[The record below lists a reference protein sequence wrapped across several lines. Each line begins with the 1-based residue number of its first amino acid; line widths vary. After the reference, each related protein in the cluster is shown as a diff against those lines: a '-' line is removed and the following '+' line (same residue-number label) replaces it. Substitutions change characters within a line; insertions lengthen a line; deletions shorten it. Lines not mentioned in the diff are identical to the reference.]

1 MRTTRKWLASALLA
15 ALLVLPAAPAAAG
28 SQPDEP
34 SNLVAVSS
42 EDRIRNSQ
50 GEVVRLIESYVQWEP
65 PEYRRDISCYY
76 VRWRVAARS
85 GQPAGE
91 WQPSEQGGIAPDY
104 HYYNIDGLVV
114 GETYDFQ
121 VRSYSESLGAYSD
134 WVTLTKTVALASTD
148 SSLESLTL
156 SSGTLSPAFEPE
168 EWSDVIYTATVA
180 NSVSAVTFTPT
191 AANDNATITYN
202 GAEVASG
209 TASDAISLAVGPNY
223 FEVRV
228 ASEYGNMR
236 GYNLN
241 VVRAG
246 PAGRMAAPT
255 GLALEQEASDQKH
268 LITLAWTL
276 PTGATEAVLEYREIN
291 SGAPVPQWSTEGVVD
306 LTTSGAKIHARLR
319 QNVDYA
325 VRVAGKNSSGTGA
338 WATAT
343 FYTHTSPG
351 WPANAVAVSADASLV
366 VSWDPPES
374 KGAPNGVI
382 TGYEVRWRPLP
393 DDPCCPWSEAQ
404 SQDVGDVVTH
414 TIEGLT
420 NGQVYEVQVAAFNGL
435 GRGYWSPTIQAT
447 PAQMSGAPPQN
458 QVLGG
463 QQQQPAAEETPPAE
477 EQAPPDPP
485 AEQAPAA
492 EEEAAPEPLAEP
504 GAVGDV
510 QATVD
515 GKRVTVTWSAPQ
527 DGGEPDQYVVRLKTP
542 NKGKAKIKRV
552 DADTTTATFGKVKAG
567 THTIYVRA
575 KNQTGG
581 GKWTKIE
588 VTVPR
593 SHKNQ

>member
-1 MRTTRKWLASALLA
+1 MSLGRGPKKKAGLQWLAAALLA
-15 ALLVLPAAPAAAG
+15 VLLVLPAAPAVAG

-34 SNLVAVSS
+34 SNLVALSS
-42 EDRIRNSQ
+42 EHWTRDSQ
-50 GEVVRLIESYVQWEP
+50 GEIVRLIESYVQWEP

-76 VRWRVAARS
+76 VRWRVAAQN

-104 HYYNIDGLVV
+104 NYYNIDGLIV

-134 WVTLTKTVALASTD
+134 WVGLTKTTTLASTD
-148 SSLESLTL
+148 SSLKSLTL
-156 SSGTLSPAFEPE
+156 SSGTLSPAFEPQR
-168 EWSDVIYTATVA
+168 WSDVVYTATVA
-180 NSVSAVTFTPT
+180 NSVSSVTFTPT
-191 AANDNATITYN
+191 ATNDKATITYK

-223 FEVRV
+223 FEILV

-246 PAGRMAAPT
+246 PSGRMAAPT

-268 LITLAWTL
+268 LITLTYTL
-276 PTGATEAVLEYREIN
+276 PTGATEAVLEYRKIE
-291 SGAPVPQWSTEGVVD
+291 SGESAPQWSTEGVTD

-325 VRVAGKNSSGTGA
+325 VRVAGKNNSGTGA

-343 FYTHTSPG
+343 FYTHTTPG
-351 WPANAVAVSADASLV
+351 WPPNVLAVSADASLV

-374 KGAPNGVI
+374 KGAPNAVI

-404 SQDVGDVVTH
+404 SQDVGDVVTY

-420 NGQVYEVQVAAFNGL
+420 NDQVYEVQVAAFNGL
-435 GRGYWSPTIQAT
+435 GRGYWSPTIRGT
-447 PAQMSGAPPQN
+447 PAQMQGSPPQN

-463 QQQQPAAEETPPAE
+463 QQQQ
-477 EQAPPDPP
+477 QQ
-485 AEQAPAA
+485 QAPAA

-504 GAVGDV
+504 GTVQDV
-510 QATVD
+510 QATID

-527 DGGEPDQYVVRLKTP
+527 EGGEPDQYVVRLKTP

-552 DADTTTATFGKVKAG
+552 DADTTTVTFGKVKAG
-567 THTIYVRA
+567 THTVYVRA
-575 KNQTGG
+575 KNEAGG

-588 VTVPR
+588 VTVPP
-593 SHKNQ
+593 KA

>member
-1 MRTTRKWLASALLA
+1 MRTTRKLLA
-15 ALLVLPAAPAAAG
+15 AVLLATLLVLPAAPVAAG

-34 SNLVAVSS
+34 SNLVAVSA
-42 EDRIRNSQ
+42 EHRTRDSQ
-50 GEVVRLIESYVQWEP
+50 GEIVRLIKSYVQWEP

-76 VRWRVAARS
+76 VRWRVAAQS

-104 HYYNIDGLVV
+104 NYYNIDGLVV

-134 WVTLTKTVALASTD
+134 WVSLTKTAALASTD
-148 SSLESLTL
+148 SSLKSLAL

-168 EWSDVIYTATVA
+168 EWSDVVYTATVA
-180 NSVSAVTFTPT
+180 NSVSAFTFTPT
-191 AANDNATITYN
+191 ANDDNATITYN

-223 FEVRV
+223 FEILV

-255 GLALEQEASDQKH
+255 GLTLEQEPSDQKH
-268 LITLAWTL
+268 LITLTYTL
-276 PTGATEAVLEYREIN
+276 PTGATEAVVEYHKFER
-291 SGAPVPQWSTEGVVD
+291 GAPVPQWSTEGVVD
-306 LTTSGAKIHARLR
+306 LTTSGAKIHARLVH
-319 QNVDYA
+319 NVDYA

-343 FYTHTSPG
+343 FLAHTSPG
-351 WPANAVAVSADASLV
+351 WPPNVQAVSADASLV

-374 KGAPNGVI
+374 TGAPNGVI

-404 SQDVGDVVTH
+404 SQDLGDVQTY

-420 NGQVYEVQVAAFNGL
+420 NDQVYEVQVAAFNGY
-435 GRGYWSPTIQAT
+435 GRGYWSPTIRGT
-447 PAQMSGAPPQN
+447 PAQMQGSPPQN

-463 QQQQPAAEETPPAE
+463 QQQQQQQPADSGQQQP
-477 EQAPPDPP
+477 
-485 AEQAPAA
+485 PAA

-552 DADTTTATFGKVKAG
+552 DADTTTVTFGKVKAG

-575 KNQTGG
+575 KNEAGG
-581 GKWTKIE
+581 GKWTKTE
-588 VTVPR
+588 VTVPP
-593 SHKNQ
+593 KA